1 MKKQVRNS
9 LDRAIVRPREDSPY
23 TVLKGKK
30 IFKYHVRNRSRNWL
44 ASVCRVFRWF
54 VDVHH

>member
-1 MKKQVRNS
+1 MRRPIRNS

-23 TVLKGKK
+23 IVLKGKK
-30 IFKYHVRNRSRNWL
+30 IFKYHVNNRRRTWMGNIAHAW
-44 ASVCRVFRWF
+44 RRI